1 MLEKDYNKKFR
12 KWKIGDTFAYKIK
25 NNEEYKDRYLILI
38 RYENSSWDD
47 IDTSSPSFRVKIT
60 KDRNLPTTKEE
71 IDKLEYIKIYLCPYC
86 DRFLPYS
93 GEISNEELIKER
105 SKVKFYPDK
114 HGRLTE
120 YIISLH
126 CYRKN
131 LQELENFIYLGNFDI
146 NSPKKEYIPF
156 CNLNCRI
163 IILEDIEERILEFY
177 EDYNLKKGVYYDKEY
192 LQKCNFWGTYIVPEM
207 DELQEMFKGRFED
220 EEELGDT
227 ETYVGGEDPNPW
239 EK

>member
-25 NNEEYKDRYLILI
+25 NNSKYKDKYLILT

-47 IDTSSPSFRVKIT
+47 INKSAPSFRVKIT
-60 KDRNLPTTKEE
+60 KDSKLPTTKEE
-71 IDKLEYIKIYLCPYC
+71 IDKLEYVKTYLRPYC
-86 DRFLPYS
+86 DRFFPFS
-93 GEISNEELIKER
+93 GKISNKELIKER

-120 YIISLH
+120 YIVEIY
-126 CYRKN
+126 CYRKW

-146 NSPKKEYIPF
+146 KFPKKENIPF
-156 CNLNCRI
+156 CQSNCI
-163 IILEDIEERILEFY
+163 MIALEDIEKKILEFY

-192 LQKCNFWGTYIVPEM
+192 LKKCNFWGTNILPEI
-207 DELQEMFKGRFED
+207 DELREMFKGRFED

-239 EK
+239 EQ